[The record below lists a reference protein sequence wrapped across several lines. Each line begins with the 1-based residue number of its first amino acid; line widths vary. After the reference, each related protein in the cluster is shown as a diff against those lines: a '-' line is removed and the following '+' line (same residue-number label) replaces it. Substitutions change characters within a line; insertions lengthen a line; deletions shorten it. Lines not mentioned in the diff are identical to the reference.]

1 MPARAHSSHIK
12 CNDSSLAN
20 ILFTHISRTR
30 CRRIVP
36 DVDVNESYPTSWDV
50 THAPHDVARERTMRV
65 THAPPTMHVTRA
77 MHRDAP
83 SSSRERVRARAR
95 RASDARHQPRRAHP
109 RARTVCRDG
118 DGTSRETDAAPLNGK
133 SVVVIGAGP
142 AGALTSIHLASL
154 GFEVDVYERRGASNK
169 VATSARTYNVV
180 LNRRGLDA
188 LEAGGIT
195 LDDELCVH
203 LSGGVRHGV
212 KSGAVFSSQSFNR
225 AVSVNRA
232 VLAATI
238 VREASDKYGDR
249 IRFHF
254 NRSLA
259 GVNFNTQTAV
269 FEKFEG
275 EDVCPFLSEDES
287 LFEEKSYD
295 LLIGADGVRSRVR
308 AEIVED
314 SQGTFVVKQVTDG
327 MNYKSVMLPK
337 LAGAPRG
344 MENDWSRAFHT
355 WRRGQASVLAPPNP
369 DGTHSAVVILPENGE
384 WTWDKI
390 EAPQQVDRLFA
401 TKFPDAFSG
410 NLPSKTSSML
420 AKQKASPGGTTTT
433 VSSMVYKDNVLLIGD
448 AAHSCWPSLGQ
459 GANVALETTHALRV
473 TLEEMGDDL
482 PKALKMFNELRK
494 PQVDAAARLSQGGF
508 GGSMNRTIGGVLMAR
523 MVFISILHTVLPTVF
538 HRPALFEISN
548 TAYSYDEVEKMM
560 KRESFG
566 FCASLVFGVVTFW
579 YLVFQNPTMRRSL
592 SALVRGFISAAI
604 GAS

>member
-1 MPARAHSSHIK
+1 MRAQLSPS
-12 CNDSSLAN
+12 
-20 ILFTHISRTR
+20 
-30 CRRIVP
+30 
-36 DVDVNESYPTSWDV
+36 
-50 THAPHDVARERTMRV
+50 
-65 THAPPTMHVTRA
+65 RA
-77 MHRDAP
+77 MLVTCTTRPDAP
-83 SSSRERVRARAR
+83 SSRACVHASSSLSSR
-95 RASDARHQPRRAHP
+95 RANARQQQRCWAH
-109 RARTVCRDG
+109 RSRTVCRDA
-118 DGTSRETDAAPLNGK
+118 DGASAPTDAAPLNGK
-133 SVVVIGAGP
+133 SVVIIGAGP

-154 GFEVDVYERRGASNK
+154 GYEVDVYERRGASNK
-169 VATSARTYNVV
+169 VETSARTYNVV
-180 LNRRGLDA
+180 LNGRGLDA
-188 LEAGGIT
+188 LDAGGIV

-203 LSGGVRHGV
+203 VSGGVRHGV
-212 KSGAVFSSQSFNR
+212 KSGAVFSSQSFSR

-238 VREASDKYGDR
+238 AREASEKYGDR

-254 NRSLA
+254 NRSLV

-287 LFEEKSYD
+287 LFEEQTYD
-295 LLIGADGVRSRVR
+295 LLVGADGVRSRVR
-308 AEIVED
+308 AEIVQD
-314 SQGTFVVKQVTDG
+314 SQGSFVVKQVTDG
-327 MNYKSVMLPK
+327 MKYKSVMLPK

-355 WRRGQASVLAPPNP
+355 WRRGQTSVLAPPNP

-473 TLEEMGDDL
+473 TLEEMGDEDL
-482 PKALKMFNELRK
+482 PKALKTFDKLRK

-523 MVFISILHTVLPTVF
+523 MVFISILHAVLPTVF

-560 KRESFG
+560 KRESFS
-566 FCASLVFGVVTFW
+566 FCASLIFGAVTFW
-579 YLVFQNPTMRRSL
+579 YLVFQNPAMRRSL
-592 SALVRGFISAAI
+592 GALVHRFVSAAI
-604 GAS
+604 GAA